1 MRPSPKATLWVV
13 AYFLLVLAPLLLL
26 FPQPRP
32 EGREFW
38 REVSV
43 ALGFAGLSL
52 MGLQFLPTAR
62 LPFLANVF
70 PLDTL
75 YRFHHRTSIASFFL
89 ILAHPLILFI
99 YNPNALRLLN
109 VLDAPPRARAG
120 TLGLLGL
127 IVIVITSVWRPRLRL
142 SYELWRVTH
151 DVLAVAIAALALYHI
166 LNVNWHTSV
175 PRQRAF
181 WIAWAVVW
189 GAMVLYVRVLKPWMM
204 LQRPW
209 RVREVRPERGQ
220 SWTLSLEP
228 EGHQGLPFLAGQV
241 AWLTIRRSPFGIR
254 EHPFSFTSSAA
265 ERDHIAFTIRELGDF
280 TSSVGD
286 IMPGE
291 RAYVDGP
298 YGTFDLDQHAGPGY
312 VFVAGGI
319 GSAPI
324 MSMLRTMADRE
335 DEHSV
340 VLFYGNRN
348 WEDVI
353 FREEISELEGRLN
366 LKVVHVLEDPAEG
379 WEGEAGYIT
388 RDVLDR
394 HLPQDRRERV
404 YFICGPVPMIALVER
419 SLQSLGV
426 PLSQIHSER
435 YEMA

>member
-13 AYFLLVLAPLLLL
+13 AYFVLVLAPVLLL

-38 REVSV
+38 REMSV

-52 MGLQFLPTAR
+52 MGLQFVPTAR

-75 YRFHHRTSIASFFL
+75 YSFHHRISITSFLL

-99 YNPNALRLLN
+99 YNPYTLRLLN
-109 VLDAPPRARAG
+109 LLDAPARARAG

-127 IVIVITSVWRPRLRL
+127 IAIVVTSVWRLRLGL
-142 SYELWRVTH
+142 SYEAWRVTH
-151 DVLAVAIAALALYHI
+151 NVLAIGIAALALYHI

-175 PRQRAF
+175 PRQRIF
-181 WIAWAVVW
+181 WIAWALIW
-189 GAMVLYVRVLKPWMM
+189 GGMVLYVRVLKPWMM
-204 LQRPW
+204 LRRPW
-209 RVREVRPERGQ
+209 RVREVRPERGE

-228 EGHQGLPFLAGQV
+228 EGHQGLRFLPGQV

-254 EHPFSFTSSAA
+254 EHPFSFSSSAM

-280 TSSVGD
+280 TSTVGD
-286 IMPGE
+286 IVPGE

-298 YGTFDLDQHAGPGY
+298 YGTFDLDQHTGLGY
-312 VFVAGGI
+312 VFIAGGI

-324 MSMLRTMADRE
+324 MSMLRTMADRG
-335 DEHSV
+335 DDHSAIF
-340 VLFYGNRN
+340 FYGNRT
-348 WEDVI
+348 WDDVI
-353 FREEISELEGRLN
+353 FREEVTELEGRLN
-366 LKVVHVLEDPAEG
+366 LKVVHVLEEPPEG
-379 WEGEAGYIT
+379 WEGEKGFVT

-394 HLPQDRRERV
+394 HLPADRRQRV
-404 YFICGPVPMIALVER
+404 HFICGPIPMIASVER
-419 SLQSLGV
+419 SLRALGV
-426 PLSQIHSER
+426 PLSQLHSER

>member
-13 AYFLLVLAPLLLL
+13 AYFVLVLAPVLLL

-38 REVSV
+38 REMSV

-52 MGLQFLPTAR
+52 MGLQFVPTAR

-75 YRFHHRTSIASFFL
+75 YSFHHRISITSFLL

-99 YNPNALRLLN
+99 YNPYTLRLLN
-109 VLDAPPRARAG
+109 LLDAPARARAG

-127 IVIVITSVWRPRLRL
+127 IAIVVTSVWRLRLGL
-142 SYELWRVTH
+142 SYEAWRVTH
-151 DVLAVAIAALALYHI
+151 NVLAIGIAALALYHI

-175 PRQRAF
+175 PRQRIF
-181 WIAWAVVW
+181 WIAWALIW
-189 GAMVLYVRVLKPWMM
+189 GGMVLYVRVLKPWMM
-204 LQRPW
+204 LRRPW
-209 RVREVRPERGQ
+209 RVREVRPERGE

-228 EGHQGLPFLAGQV
+228 EGHQGLRFLPGQV

-254 EHPFSFTSSAA
+254 EHPFSFSSSAM

-280 TSSVGD
+280 TSTVGD
-286 IMPGE
+286 IVPGE
-291 RAYVDGP
+291 RAYIDGP
-298 YGTFDLDQHAGPGY
+298 YGTFDLDQHTGPGY
-312 VFVAGGI
+312 VFIAGGI

-324 MSMLRTMADRE
+324 VSMLRTMADRG
-335 DEHSV
+335 DDHSAIF
-340 VLFYGNRN
+340 FYGNRT
-348 WEDVI
+348 WDDVI
-353 FREEISELEGRLN
+353 FREEVTELEGRLN
-366 LKVVHVLEDPAEG
+366 LKVVHVLEEPPEG
-379 WEGEAGYIT
+379 WEGEKGFAT

-394 HLPQDRRERV
+394 HLPADRRQRV
-404 YFICGPVPMIALVER
+404 YFICGPIPMIASVER
-419 SLQSLGV
+419 SLRSLGV
-426 PLSQIHSER
+426 PLSQLHSER